1 MEEIMLKA
9 PSFFVTFACLC
20 LLGLGEI
27 AGTLLGYG
35 ENVKAIVRPV
45 IKAHPKGH
53 GLMGV
58 DDIDRTI
65 VEKMASEVVARI
77 DTFHLH
83 GHGLGIVVFLISFVI
98 ANSAF
103 SERQKEILTFFI
115 SLGLLYPF
123 GWLTIAFALPALGHI
138 EALKLAEYLFFI
150 PFGGAFLLALWV
162 LILLILWNLLS
173 GKKTLWSSGLSLR
186 IM

>member
-1 MEEIMLKA
+1 MLKA

-35 ENVKAIVRPV
+35 ENVKAIVRPI
-45 IKAHPKGH
+45 IKAHPKAH
-53 GLMGV
+53 GLLGV

-77 DTFHLH
+77 HTFHLH

-103 SERQKEILTFFI
+103 LEKQKKILTFFI

-123 GWLTIAFALPALGHI
+123 GWLATALGLPALGHI
-138 EALKLAEYLFFI
+138 EAMKLALRL
-150 PFGGAFLLALWV
+150 PP
-162 LILLILWNLLS
+162 
-173 GKKTLWSSGLSLR
+173 KK
-186 IM
+186 